1 MRRRISRSRPVKV
14 RKARGGAPPYGEA
27 EKWASIR
34 VAMAG
39 LKIALPLYG
48 ESLIYKLRAQM
59 LTRRSRRIDTDA
71 VRGYESL
78 VTGRRSDMRVPS
90 PVRLLAS
97 TLPSWASAMVLAMAS
112 PRPEPPS
119 LEDLS
124 PR

>member
-1 MRRRISRSRPVKV
+1 V
-14 RKARGGAPPYGEA
+14 RVGKARSGAPPYGEA
-27 EKWASIR
+27 EKLAGTLL
-34 VAMAG
+34 AMAG
-39 LKIALPLYG
+39 LKIALPLHG

-59 LTRRSRRIDTDA
+59 VTRGSRRIDTDV

-78 VTGRRSDMRVPS
+78 VTGTRSDMRVPS
-90 PVRLLAS
+90 PRRLLAS